1 MRLLALV
8 SDMSSPLLVR
18 SGRCELRWANR
29 WLSKYCLGLGQ
40 PNLFNGCC
48 KLPPLFPRRDIL
60 AYFSSDYVIS
70 IHHDKDAVNTIHS
83 SVPRTDLASGN
94 NTIESS
100 PARPACQHLLDTHH
114 HFPSQFSPPFLSV
127 HLPSALYGSPS
138 TFFDGKDGSL

>member
-1 MRLLALV
+1 MRPLALV

-18 SGRCELRWANR
+18 SGRHELRWANR
-29 WLSKYCLGLGQ
+29 WLSKHYLALGQ

-48 KLPPLFPRRDIL
+48 KLPPLFHHATFSPTL
-60 AYFSSDYVIS
+60 APITSSQS
-70 IHHDKDAVNTIHS
+70 TMNKDAVNTIHS

-100 PARPACQHLLDTHH
+100 PALPACQHLLDTHH
-114 HFPSQFSPPFLSV
+114 HFPSQFSPPFLSA
-127 HLPSALYGSPS
+127 HSPSALCGSPS